1 MAGWR
6 ESLRKRT
13 GMITVEIILQ
23 FSLRGRRKKEV
34 GGRGGEK
41 SAKAG
46 KRKVSPVLSLPNSPP
61 FSPPPYPLPLST
73 PATQA
78 N

>member
-23 FSLRGRRKKEV
+23 FSLRGQ
-34 GGRGGEK
+34 EK

-46 KRKVSPVLSLPNSPP
+46 KRKVSPVLSLPNPHP